1 VRAHLAAAACAS
13 PSPFT
18 EIRFEQRRGT
28 DILQRGT
35 EVVYATS
42 SRSAGGVV
50 RCYSPGHGWGVA
62 SFRTL
67 DDLRGALRNASESA
81 QALRSAGA
89 APIPRVPAR
98 ELEVECLPG
107 RDPNSF
113 QLPSKLDLVAM
124 VSRTMRG
131 PDRRVASTRVRY
143 TDALVETIVVT
154 SEGITLQETRPECSI
169 AALAVAEEGGTV
181 ERALGSV
188 SSAGAWQDLEEWSH
202 SAYRI
207 GERAVLQLH
216 AAPVR
221 SGRYPVIL
229 DPAAAGVLA
238 HRVVGHLCEADADGA
253 GPLAL
258 GTRLGAEVITI
269 SDDGTAI
276 GRRGTAAFDHEGT
289 APVPAVLVQHG
300 VVVGHVHT
308 RATAARAGT
317 GATGSARGTLGEAPR
332 ARLSNTYVS
341 SGRGDL
347 EALLRDISLGVYVA
361 NPTGAVLDDSRAGI
375 RSGLGWM
382 IRNGELAEPVKGVTI
397 EADPLALLGLVD
409 RVAGD
414 FVWSAAASACDRAGA
429 GRLPV
434 STGAPHLRLIEAPVG
449 SRA

>member
-1 VRAHLAAAACAS
+1 VRAHLAAAARAS
-13 PSPFT
+13 HSPFT

-35 EVVYATS
+35 EVVHTTS
-42 SRSAGGVV
+42 TRSAGGVV

-67 DDLRGALRNASESA
+67 DDLRGALRNASESS
-81 QALRSAGA
+81 QALRNADA
-89 APIPRVPAR
+89 APIPPAPAR
-98 ELEVECLPG
+98 ELEVECPSG
-107 RDPNSF
+107 RDPTSLN
-113 QLPSKLDLVAM
+113 LASKLDLVAM

-154 SEGITLQETRPECSI
+154 SEGISLRETRPECSV

-181 ERALGSV
+181 ERAIGSV
-188 SSAGAWQDLEEWSH
+188 SSAGQWHELEEWSH
-202 SAYRI
+202 TAYRI

-229 DPAAAGVLA
+229 DPAAAGSLA
-238 HRVVGHLCEADADGA
+238 HRAVGHLCEADAEGA
-253 GPLAL
+253 GPMAL
-258 GTRLGAEVITI
+258 GTRLGADVVTI
-269 SDDGTAI
+269 SDDATAL

-317 GATGSARGTLGEAPR
+317 GATGSARGALREPPR

-347 EALLRDISLGVYVA
+347 DSLLREISLGVYVA
-361 NPTGAVLDDSRAGI
+361 DPTGAVLDTSKAGI

-409 RVAGD
+409 RVGSD
-414 FVWSAAASACDRAGA
+414 FVWSSAASGCDRAGS

-449 SRA
+449 AKA